1 MSLNSEMRQLT
12 ENLLGAHGER
22 VAAVAGIRTS
32 TAQELADFHAAHQ
45 EMSAEQRARLAE
57 QRDVMASE
65 TRAFLV
71 AADAAH
77 QEMSAE
83 QRARL
88 AEQRDGLASDTR
100 AWRGTLQADQGDA
113 RRVWSSFAE
122 LMQERRSKGQA
133 APAPVAP
140 PPPPRPTPAT
150 ATPSRSGGDT
160 TRAPAAPPQKAAE
173 DDLTAIGGIGVGMK
187 QRLNQGGI
195 RSFAQLAHSTPEQL
209 REVLGNAGRLAKVN
223 NWIKE
228 AQDLLQ

>member
-1 MSLNSEMRQLT
+1 MGLNSEMRQLT
-12 ENLLGAHGER
+12 ENLLEAHGER
-22 VAAVAGIRTS
+22 FAAVAGIRAV
-32 TAQELADFHAAHQ
+32 TAQELADFH
-45 EMSAEQRARLAE
+45 
-57 QRDVMASE
+57 
-65 TRAFLV
+65 
-71 AADAAH
+71 AAH

-122 LMQERRSKGQA
+122 LTQERRSKGQA

-140 PPPPRPTPAT
+140 PPPPRPAPRAA
-150 ATPSRSGGDT
+150 ATPSRAGGDT

-195 RSFAQLAHSTPEQL
+195 RSFAQLADSTPEQL

>member
-1 MSLNSEMRQLT
+1 MGLNSEMRQLT

-22 VAAVAGIRTS
+22 FAAVAGIRTS
-32 TAQELADFHAAHQ
+32 TAQELADFH
-45 EMSAEQRARLAE
+45 
-57 QRDVMASE
+57 
-65 TRAFLV
+65 
-71 AADAAH
+71 AAH

-122 LMQERRSKGQA
+122 LMQERRSKAQA

-150 ATPSRSGGDT
+150 ATPSRSGGDR
-160 TRAPAAPPQKAAE
+160 TRAPAALPQKAAE

-195 RSFAQLAHSTPEQL
+195 RTFVQLAHSTPEAL
-209 REVLGNAGRLAKVN
+209 RKLLGNAGRLAKVSS
-223 NWIKE
+223 WIKE
-228 AQDLLQ
+228 ARDLVRRA